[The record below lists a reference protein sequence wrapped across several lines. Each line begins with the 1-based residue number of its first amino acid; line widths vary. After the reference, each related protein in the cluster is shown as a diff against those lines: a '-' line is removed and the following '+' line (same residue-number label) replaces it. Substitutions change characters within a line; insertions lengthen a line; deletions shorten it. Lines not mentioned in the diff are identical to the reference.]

1 MKRSVP
7 KIAGAL
13 PLMFLSTLTASP
25 GQKTSL
31 PDGRTIF
38 ENKCARC
45 HGHDGTKG
53 LLGAKNLQISRLPD
67 AELLRVVTNGRKIMP
82 AWGKRLSGQELQLVV
97 NYVKQL
103 RR

>member
-1 MKRSVP
+1 M
-7 KIAGAL
+7 I
-13 PLMFLSTLTASP
+13 
-25 GQKTSL
+25 KTSGTLLLAGLFAGTAFSGQPDSL
-31 PDGRTIF
+31 PAGKAIF
-38 ENKCARC
+38 EDKCASC

-53 LLGAKNLQISRLPD
+53 LLGAKNLQISQLPD

-103 RR
+103 RH

>member
-13 PLMFLSTLTASP
+13 ALMFLITLTAFP
-25 GQKTSL
+25 GQKASL

-38 ENKCARC
+38 EDKCARC
-45 HGHDGTKG
+45 HGNDGTKG
-53 LLGAKNLQISRLPD
+53 LLGAKNLQISQLPD
-67 AELLRVVTNGRKIMP
+67 AELLRVVTSGRKMMP